1 MRMKKIILFAVIAAM
16 AVSCAKTGEVN
27 PVSGKAIAFDTWTS
41 NLTKSVHTQFAS
53 GSNFAV
59 YGYKETED
67 SQAKTTV
74 FNGDK
79 VSYDGSS
86 WNYTGVRFWDRTTD
100 KYVFFAVAPY
110 AQNPQNQNIPLIQSM
125 DVETG
130 VFTTKDITFNGV
142 NSANNPAD
150 LLVAKRKTAIRA
162 NKEYGKQVELNFIP
176 AAALL
181 DVKVKK
187 VDNLT
192 EAVLK
197 IEEIELRNIRSTGH
211 YSNVGYSDLE
221 TTLDRPISATV
232 NSVPGLGWTPA
243 LDSEDKPIV
252 TSYNNE
258 HGTPIETLPS
268 IAANVGGGVN
278 NAVSVIENLVV
289 MPQVLGSQVSNQRI
303 SNGQKLYIKYSISFS
318 NEKSTHEREINLCD
332 FDNTDLAATAGRTE
346 EEQNQGEFIFNWMPN
361 KHYTYYLTINA
372 DIITFT
378 ASVDNWADVDTFH
391 YIIN

>member
-1 MRMKKIILFAVIAAM
+1 MKKIILFAAIAAM

-67 SQAKTTV
+67 PAAKTTV

-125 DVETG
+125 DVETAMRSYFG
-130 VFTTKDITFNGV
+130 YCGAKYRQKNY
-142 NSANNPAD
+142 
-150 LLVAKRKTAIRA
+150 LLRQEIP
-162 NKEYGKQVELNFIP
+162 EYPCYVSEGD
-176 AAALL
+176 

-197 IEEIELRNIRSTGH
+197 IEDIELRNIRSTGH
-211 YSNVGYSDLE
+211 YSNVGYSNLE
-221 TTLDRPISATV
+221 TTLDRPTSATV

-243 LDSEDKPIV
+243 LDSEDKPLV
-252 TSYNNE
+252 TNYNNE
-258 HGTPIETLPS
+258 HGTPIEPLPS

-289 MPQVLGSQVSNQRI
+289 MPQVLGSQVNDQRI

-318 NEKSTHEREINLCD
+318 NEKITHEREINLCD
-332 FDNTDLAATAGRTE
+332 FDNSDLAATAGRTE